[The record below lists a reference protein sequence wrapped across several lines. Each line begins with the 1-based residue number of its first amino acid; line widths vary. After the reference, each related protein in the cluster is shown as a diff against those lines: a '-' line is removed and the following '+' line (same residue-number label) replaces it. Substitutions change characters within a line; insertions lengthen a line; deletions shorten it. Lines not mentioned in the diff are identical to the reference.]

1 MNTHSIPTWL
11 WLWIPIGVFVIQM
24 GLDTVLPPDTK
35 AWMYNE
41 NGPYEI
47 GQVIVLVAAIVV
59 ALQILKRIDKTL
71 KPIIAWVA
79 LALVCCIYVAGEEI
93 SWGQQILKWNTPEY
107 WAAINDQNET
117 NLHNTTSWLD
127 QKPRLLLELGV
138 YFGGII
144 LPLLRKYKS
153 SWVPVKFEPI
163 YPGAAVIVTASVCLC
178 VRFADMVGDA
188 TGNPVFGR
196 AAEVE
201 EAYLYYF
208 VLLYLMELKGRYA
221 RWKGV

>member
-1 MNTHSIPTWL
+1 MNKAIPTFL
-11 WLWIPIGVFVIQM
+11 WLWIPIGLFVVQL
-24 GLDTVLPPDTK
+24 GLDTVLPDATK

-47 GQVIVLVAAIVV
+47 GQVVVLTIAILI
-59 ALQILKRIDKTL
+59 ALCTLIKMDKSA
-71 KPIIAWVA
+71 KAVMAWIA
-79 LALVCCIYVAGEEI
+79 LALLCCVYVAGEEI

-117 NLHNTTSWLD
+117 NLHNTSSWLD
-127 QKPRLLLELGV
+127 QKPRLILELGV

-144 LPLLRKYKS
+144 LPLLRKYKPS
-153 SWVPVKFEPI
+153 IIPAKFAAI
-163 YPGAAVIVTASVCLC
+163 YPGNAVIVTAVVCLC
-178 VRFADMVGDA
+178 IRFADMAADA
-188 TGNPVFGR
+188 TGTPLFGR

-208 VLLYLMELKGRYA
+208 VLLYLLELKGRLIRKRA
-221 RWKGV
+221 

>member
-1 MNTHSIPTWL
+1 MHTAIPTFL
-11 WLWIPIGVFVIQM
+11 WLWIPISVFVIQL
-24 GLDTVLPPDTK
+24 GLDTVLPNDTK

-47 GQVIVLVAAIVV
+47 GQVVVLAAAIFV
-59 ALQILKRIDKTL
+59 ALCTLIKMDKAA
-71 KPIIAWVA
+71 KGVMAWIA

-107 WAAINDQNET
+107 WSSINDQNET

-138 YFGGII
+138 YFGGMI
-144 LPLLRKYKS
+144 LPLLRKYK
-153 SWVPVKFEPI
+153 PGLLPLRFAPI
-163 YPGAAVIVTASVCLC
+163 LPGSAVIVTAVVCFC
-178 VRFADMVGDA
+178 VRLADMAADA
-188 TGNPVFGR
+188 TAIPLFGR

-208 VLLYLMELKGRYA
+208 VLLYLLELKGRLIRKEA
-221 RWKGV
+221 

>member
-1 MNTHSIPTWL
+1 MNITIPAFL
-11 WLWIPIGVFVIQM
+11 WLWIPIGLFVIQL

-41 NGPYEI
+41 NGPYEL
-47 GQVIVLVAAIVV
+47 GQVVVLVAAIIT
-59 ALQILKRIDKTL
+59 ALCILIKMNKST
-71 KPIIAWVA
+71 KAVMAWIA

-117 NLHNTTSWLD
+117 NLHNTSSWLD
-127 QKPRLLLELGV
+127 QKPRLILELGV
-138 YFGGII
+138 YFGGMI
-144 LPLLRKYKS
+144 LPLLRKYKPHL
-153 SWVPVKFEPI
+153 VPVRFAAI
-163 YPGAAVIVTASVCLC
+163 LPGPAVIVTATVCFC
-178 VRFADMVGDA
+178 VRLADMAADA
-188 TGNPVFGR
+188 TGTPLFGR

-208 VLLYLMELKGRYA
+208 VLLYLLELKGRLVRKA
-221 RWKGV
+221 A